1 MTNLYAV
8 ENIDIDLNS
17 LFNLTYNFDLLKKT
31 LEAILTNQKNNSQHI
46 KDLQEKLEEKDK
58 KIEEIEDKLKK
69 KDDYDGK
76 LSVRLNSDF

>member
-69 KDDYDGK
+69 KDD
-76 LSVRLNSDF
+76 

>member
-76 LSVRLNSDF
+76 LSVRFNSDF

>member
-8 ENIDIDLNS
+8 ENIEIDLNS

-76 LSVRLNSDF
+76 LSVRFNSDF

>member
-58 KIEEIEDKLKK
+58 KIEEIEDKLMK

-76 LSVRLNSDF
+76 LSVRFNSDF